1 MLNKAMPWASVRFN
15 YTSCLL
21 RPEDKPYKILSEDLC
36 RIPAPDTKHQRISI
50 ALSAALFQRLR
61 SLGTVLE
68 APCDVLLSHEDI
80 IQPDILFVLKER
92 NGIVGKFNIQGAP
105 DLVVEILSQAARTK
119 DLEAK
124 RKIYS
129 RFGVQEC
136 WIVDAEMEIIEV
148 QVWSEI
154 GYITAGLYRKHAKLC
169 SPLLPSLILPL
180 SEIFIK

>member
-1 MLNKAMPWASVRFN
+1 MLTKAMPRANVRFN
-15 YTSCLL
+15 YTDYLP
-21 RPEDKPYKILSEDLC
+21 RPEDKPYKILDGDLC
-36 RIPAPDTKHQRISI
+36 RIPAPDTKHQRVSI
-50 ALSAALFQRLR
+50 ALSAALFQQLS

-92 NGIVGKFNIQGAP
+92 IGIVGEFNIQGAP
-105 DLVVEILSQAARTK
+105 DLVVEILSQAMRAK
-119 DLEAK
+119 NLEAK

-136 WIVDAEMEIIEV
+136 WIVDPKAEIIEV

-154 GYITAGLYRKHAKLC
+154 GYITTGVYRKHARLC
-169 SPLLPSLILPL
+169 SPLLPNLILPL
-180 SEIFIK
+180 SEIFI